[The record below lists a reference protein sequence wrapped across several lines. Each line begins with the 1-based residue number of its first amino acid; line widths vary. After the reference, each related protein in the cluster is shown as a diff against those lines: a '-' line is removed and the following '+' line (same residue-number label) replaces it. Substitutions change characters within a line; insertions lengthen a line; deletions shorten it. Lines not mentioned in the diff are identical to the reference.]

1 MQRVLDARAA
11 SRMRLLLV
19 DDTVAQRDLYE
30 MMLEHEFA
38 VSTANRGA
46 EGIVKAVRDRP
57 DVIVLDVM
65 MPGLSG
71 WDTCAEIKSHPA
83 TAHIPVIL
91 LTGTDDHDLS
101 THAVAVGAAALLRKP
116 CPADTLTQTIRQVLG
131 ESARRATQDEHR
143 VPY

>member
-1 MQRVLDARAA
+1 MQRVLDAGAA

-30 MMLEHEFA
+30 IMLEHDFA
-38 VSTANRGA
+38 VSTASRGA
-46 EGIVKAVRDRP
+46 EGIVQAVRDRP

-71 WDTCAEIKSHPA
+71 WETCAEIKSHPA

-91 LTGTDDHDLS
+91 LTATDERDLS
-101 THAVAVGAAALLRKP
+101 QHAVAVGAAALLRKP
-116 CPADTLTQTIRQVLG
+116 CPIDRLTETIRQVL
-131 ESARRATQDEHR
+131 SDAR
-143 VPY
+143 VS